1 MVMYNVVLSKA
12 AVKHTRLLTG
22 DKLDGK
28 AKSLLEVLKNDPFQN
43 PPPYEQLVGEFK
55 GLYSRRIN
63 YQHRLVYSVD
73 KETNTVYVMSMWTH
87 YETI

>member
-1 MVMYNVVLSKA
+1 MMYKVVLSKA
-12 AVKHTRLLTG
+12 ATKHAKLLTG
-22 DKLDGK
+22 AKLADK
-28 AKSLLEVLKNDPFQN
+28 AKALLCVLQKDPFQN

-73 KETNTVYVMSMWTH
+73 KETNTVYVLSMWTH

>member
-1 MVMYNVVLSKA
+1 MMYKVVLSKA
-12 AVKHTRLLTG
+12 AVKHTKLLSG
-22 DKLDGK
+22 AKLADK
-28 AKSLLEVLKNDPFQN
+28 AKSLLEVLKKDPFQN

-73 KETNTVYVMSMWTH
+73 KEINTVYVMSMWTH